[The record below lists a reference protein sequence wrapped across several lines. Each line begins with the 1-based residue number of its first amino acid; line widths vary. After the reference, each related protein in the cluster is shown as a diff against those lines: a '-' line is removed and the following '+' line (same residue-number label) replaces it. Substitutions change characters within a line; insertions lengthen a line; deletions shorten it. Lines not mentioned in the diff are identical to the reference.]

1 MIDSTPRL
9 ILYLPKLALY
19 EAEVFELLCFSCGLD
34 GSSSSSSSISS
45 SSSSVSGSI
54 EALFYIALTLRT
66 SHLSHLSPLPAV
78 NTLLSVDHNA
88 VALLRW
94 VATQYQSR

>member
-1 MIDSTPRL
+1 VIDSTPRL

-34 GSSSSSSSISS
+34 GSSS

-94 VATQYQSR
+94 VATQQQSQ

>member
-1 MIDSTPRL
+1 M
-9 ILYLPKLALY
+9 YLPKLALY

-34 GSSSSSSSISS
+34 GSSSSSS

-94 VATQYQSR
+94 VATQQQSQ

>member
-1 MIDSTPRL
+1 VIDSTPRL

-34 GSSSSSSSISS
+34 GSSSSSS

-94 VATQYQSR
+94 VATQQQSQ

>member
-34 GSSSSSSSISS
+34 GSSSSS

-94 VATQYQSR
+94 VATQQQSQ

>member
-34 GSSSSSSSISS
+34 GSSGGGSS

-78 NTLLSVDHNA
+78 NMLLSVDHNS

-94 VATQYQSR
+94 VATQQQS